1 MRQAHDFGVTCF
13 FFGRRIM
20 FQWLK
25 PPPITASC
33 VEDQSGSICAFFE
46 LFALDFTALNGTD
59 GGAQRFFDLA
69 PKKREYE
76 TRTATNL

>member
-25 PPPITASC
+25 PP
-33 VEDQSGSICAFFE
+33 QSGSICAFFE